1 MHWEILNKNQK
12 SLLGKLVIFRKIGA
26 YLAGGTALALH
37 LGHRSSEDFDFYAPK
52 EFNAETFESAIRRNL
67 PGFVRNQVAYGTV
80 TGDYNKVHVS
90 CFYYNYPMIRPL
102 VRTGHVN
109 LASVEDIGAMKLI
122 AISQRGKRRDFL
134 DVYVLSKLYGLDEL
148 VGWVRK
154 KYRSVDIYTILK
166 GLTYFEDADN
176 DASARGFGL
185 FKPVE
190 WASIKKYISSE
201 TLRIARK
208 II

>member
-12 SLLGKLVIFRKIGA
+12 PLLGKLAIFRKIGA

-37 LGHRSSEDFDFYAPK
+37 LGHRSSEDFDFYTPK
-52 EFNAETFESAIRRNL
+52 EFNPETFESAIRHSL
-67 PGFVRNQVAYGTV
+67 QGFARNQVAYGTV
-80 TGDYNKVHVS
+80 TGDYKKVHIS
-90 CFYYNYPMIRPL
+90 CFYYDYPLIRPL
-102 VRTGHVN
+102 VKTEHVD
-109 LASVEDIGAMKLI
+109 LASVEDIGAMKMV

-134 DVYVLSKLYGLDEL
+134 DVYVLAKIYGLAEL
-148 VGWVRK
+148 VSWTRK
-154 KYRSVDIYTILK
+154 KYRSIDSYIILK

-190 WASIKKYISSE
+190 WKKVKKYISSE
-201 TLRIARK
+201 ALRIARK